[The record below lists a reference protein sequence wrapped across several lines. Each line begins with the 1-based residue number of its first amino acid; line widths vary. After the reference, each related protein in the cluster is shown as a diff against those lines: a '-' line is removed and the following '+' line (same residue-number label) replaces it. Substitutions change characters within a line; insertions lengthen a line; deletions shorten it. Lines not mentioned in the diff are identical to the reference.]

1 MMLKFKLGSAIA
13 GLIII
18 TRIFVIL
25 FPFICMITE
34 DTLFS
39 HATGS
44 GYLTV
49 SFDSN
54 GGQGSFSSITA
65 IFGEAYPE
73 ITYTPE
79 LSGYIFGGWY
89 TQKHGG
95 VKVTAEKPVTHP
107 EDHTLYARWLSPEQ
121 AAEAERLSALAAAPD
136 IYANGDKSVI
146 IPVICA
152 IISMVSVISSVVYIA
167 VRRRLINT
175 MESID
180 KH

>member
-1 MMLKFKLGSAIA
+1 MMRKFRFGSAITV
-13 GLIII
+13 LILI
-18 TRIFVIL
+18 TRFSAIV
-25 FPFICMITE
+25 FPFLYIVTE
-34 DTLFS
+34 NVLYS
-39 HATGS
+39 HATES

-65 IFGEAYPE
+65 AFGEVYPE

-95 VKVTAEKPVTHP
+95 VKVTAEKLVTHP
-107 EDHTLYARWLSPEQ
+107 ENHTLYARWLSPGQ
-121 AAEAERLSALAAAPD
+121 AAEEARLSALAAAQD
-136 IYANGDKSVI
+136 DFANGDKSVI

-152 IISMVSVISSVVYIA
+152 VISTVSVISSVVYIA
-167 VRRRLINT
+167 VRRRKFNIKT
-175 MESID
+175 Q
-180 KH
+180 